1 MIKDQPIHLKKNQG
15 MFMLFLG
22 FDHVIFLATE
32 NSDYI
37 FLSCQGNCG
46 FWVCK
51 IVFFC
56 RRKEVG
62 FMLFCGLLKYFK
74 GFLGWWKNPLK

>member
-22 FDHVIFLATE
+22 FDHVVFLATE

-51 IVFFC
+51 IVFFVGE
-56 RRKEVG
+56 RRWALCYFVG
-62 FMLFCGLLKYFK
+62 Y
-74 GFLGWWKNPLK
+74 